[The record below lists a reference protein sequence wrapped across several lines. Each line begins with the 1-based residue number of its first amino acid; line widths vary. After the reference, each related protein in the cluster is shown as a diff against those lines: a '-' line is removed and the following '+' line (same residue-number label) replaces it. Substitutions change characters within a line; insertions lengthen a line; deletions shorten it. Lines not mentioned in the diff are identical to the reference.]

1 MPITTVPIEET
12 SATVEVS
19 PTKGSDFDKIFP
31 EAVIFGIALVIIYF
45 IIRMFIMLLP
55 VLMSVG
61 VIGILGYFGF
71 KLL

>member
-1 MPITTVPIEET
+1 MPITNVPIEET

-19 PTKGSDFDKIFP
+19 PIKSDFDKIFP
-31 EAVIFGIALVIIYF
+31 EAIIFGIALVIIYF
-45 IIRMFIMLLP
+45 IIRMFIVLLP